1 MTSGLPH
8 AFLSKMPS
16 PFQTLGRLLPLLAL
30 PLPLLAQV
38 VTGVVLLQDSVT
50 PASRVLVEA
59 RTARGHVSRVLSDE
73 RGTFRIRLPQA
84 DTATVR
90 VLRPGLRPTVDLPR
104 FVGHGREVSVRLVLS
119 NDRVALAA
127 VTVTA
132 TPDRTCRENA
142 SGAQLWSEART
153 VLHSAALTERDSA
166 MQIRAVEFEG
176 APQDD
181 GGVAMADSTLRVVP
195 LAERFGRAHYDSL
208 YRFGFIRRNSPG
220 VTTYYAPNAELLAD
234 DRFVASHC
242 FFMAPD
248 DTLADDLIGVRFEP
262 LDRPRYTDVAGTVWL
277 DVATYE
283 LRRIEFTYVNPPLRH
298 RVEGT
303 GGNVVFAKLPTGHW
317 ITRAWTIRTALPSAG
332 DGARWATQHVVFQ
345 VTLDETLVLRDRA
358 MDQLARRVRL
368 ARGP

>member
-1 MTSGLPH
+1 MRSSFHDLC
-8 AFLSKMPS
+8 
-16 PFQTLGRLLPLLAL
+16 RLLGLLAL

-38 VTGVVLLQDSVT
+38 VTGVALLPDSVT
-50 PASRVLVEA
+50 PASRVLVEV
-59 RTARGHVSRVLSDE
+59 RTPRGRTSRVLTDE
-73 RGTFRIRLPQA
+73 RGHFRVRLAQA

-104 FVGHGREVSVRLVLS
+104 FVGPGREVQVRLVLG

-153 VLHSAALTERDSA
+153 VLHSSVLTERDTA

-176 APQDD
+176 EPQDD
-181 GGVAMADSTLRVVP
+181 GSLAMADSTLRVVP

-208 YRFGFIRRNSPG
+208 YRCGFIRRNSPG

-234 DRFVASHC
+234 ERFIATHC
-242 FFMAPD
+242 FLMAPE
-248 DTLADDLIGVRFEP
+248 DTLADGLIGVRFEP

-298 RVEGT
+298 RVDGI
-303 GGNVVFAKLPTGHW
+303 GGNVEFAKLPTGHW
-317 ITRAWTIRTALPSAG
+317 IMREWTMRTARPSAG
-332 DGARWATQHVVFQ
+332 DGARWATRHVVFQ
-345 VTLDETLVLRDRA
+345 VTLEENLILRDRA